1 MDKTQAVST
10 THDKTQEAASLQAK
24 QTITITDAH
33 PFGWKDK
40 IGYMFGDIG
49 NNFSFNMV
57 NSFLMIFYTNV
68 LGLSGAMVGLLF
80 LIARLVDAVADV
92 TVGRMVDNSQ
102 LTKEGRFKPWVRRM
116 KYPLLVFS
124 ILLFVPWVKDLS
136 MGLRLGYVFLTYLLW
151 GIFYSAVNI
160 PYGSMASSL
169 SDQPSDKTS
178 LSTFRSIGAAVGGS
192 IVAYV
197 VPLFM
202 YVGSSTQISGERF
215 FIVVIACSILGFLS
229 YIVLTKMTSERIRTE
244 KSEPVPMKLLLVNL
258 LKNKALIVLVIV
270 DIVVVINQNLSMVTI
285 AYLFNDYFRN
295 TAAMSVAMIFN
306 YVIIIILA
314 PFSGWIVKKYGRK
327 ESSVVALFFGAAIYT
342 TLAILHTH
350 SVIVYLAMVLLGAL
364 GAGMFSMMVW
374 AFITDVIDNQQVL
387 TGIREDGMVYGI
399 NSFSR
404 KVAQALAGGFG
415 GIMLTLI
422 GYQSSAAGGVVQS
435 DAVANSIYYM
445 ATGIPAVCCG
455 LAAIILLFFYPLNKK
470 QVIKNAEILRN
481 AATK

>member
-1 MDKTQAVST
+1 MDKTRIIPGAAT
-10 THDKTQEAASLQAK
+10 EAANDTAAQTK
-24 QTITITDAH
+24 QTITITKAS
-33 PFGWKDK
+33 PFGWPDK

-92 TVGRMVDNSQ
+92 TVGRLVDNSQ
-102 LTKEGRFKPWVRRM
+102 LTEEGRFKPWIRRM
-116 KYPLLVFS
+116 KYPLLIFS
-124 ILLFVPWVKDLS
+124 ILLFVPWVKELS
-136 MGLRLGYVFLTYLLW
+136 MGMRLGYVFLTYLLW

-178 LSTFRSIGAAVGGS
+178 LSTFRSIGAALGGTV
-192 IVAYV
+192 VAYV

-202 YVGSSTQISGERF
+202 YVGSSHQISGERF
-215 FIVVIACSILGFLS
+215 FLVVIACSLLGFGS
-229 YIVLTKMTSERIRTE
+229 YKVLTKMTTERVRTS
-244 KSEPVPMKLLLVNL
+244 KNEPVPMKLLMTNL

-285 AYLFNDYFRN
+285 AYLFNDYFKN

-306 YVIIIILA
+306 YMIIIILA
-314 PFSGWIVKKYGRK
+314 PFSGWIVKRFGRK
-327 ESSVVALFFGAAIYT
+327 ESSVVTLFFGAIIYVA
-342 TLAILHTH
+342 LVILHTH
-350 SVIVYLAMVLLGAL
+350 SVVIYLAMVLLGAL

-387 TGIREDGMVYGI
+387 TGIREDGIVYGI
-399 NSFSR
+399 NSFAR
-404 KVAQALAGGFG
+404 KFAQALAGGFG

-422 GYQSSAAGGVVQS
+422 GYQSSSAGGVVQS

-455 LAAIILLFFYPLNKK
+455 LAAIILLFFYPLGKK
-470 QVIKNAEILRN
+470 QVIRNAEILREQ
-481 AATK
+481 AK

>member
-1 MDKTQAVST
+1 
-10 THDKTQEAASLQAK
+10 
-24 QTITITDAH
+24 
-33 PFGWKDK
+33 
-40 IGYMFGDIG
+40 
-49 NNFSFNMV
+49 
-57 NSFLMIFYTNV
+57 
-68 LGLSGAMVGLLF
+68 
-80 LIARLVDAVADV
+80 
-92 TVGRMVDNSQ
+92 
-102 LTKEGRFKPWVRRM
+102 
-116 KYPLLVFS
+116 
-124 ILLFVPWVKDLS
+124 
-136 MGLRLGYVFLTYLLW
+136 
-151 GIFYSAVNI
+151 
-160 PYGSMASSL
+160 
-169 SDQPSDKTS
+169 
-178 LSTFRSIGAAVGGS
+178 
-192 IVAYV
+192 
-197 VPLFM
+197 M

-285 AYLFNDYFRN
+285 AYLFNDYFQN

-314 PFSGWIVKKYGRK
+314 PFSGWIVKRYGRK

-350 SVIVYLAMVLLGAL
+350 SVIVYLVMVLLGAL
-364 GAGMFSMMVW
+364 GAGMFGMMVW

-481 AATK
+481 AAK